1 MARLTDTDLL
11 DRYAEDGSED
21 AFGELVSRHVN
32 LVYSTALRLVRGDD
46 PLAYDVAQS
55 VFTDLARKAAQ
66 LSSRRRQEGERQ
78 TSANLCLTGWLYN
91 STRFAASKSV
101 RAEQTRRKHEQE
113 AAAMNELI
121 NHSAPEPDWS
131 QIRLLLDDAMGQL
144 TDADR
149 DAVLLRFFEGKNLC
163 AIGNVMGLSEDA
175 ARKRV
180 ARALEKLR
188 ELLARRGIKTTAE
201 ALSVTLAAHAVQ
213 AAPIGFAAALA
224 SASLASAGAVATST
238 LTLEIFKLMASM
250 KVKLG
255 IAALVGAAVI
265 TPVVLKH
272 QHRPPPG
279 EEFRDQE
286 RQHMQAAQQVLT
298 GLINFAANNGDKL
311 PNTFQEI
318 GLYTD
323 QFELVF
329 KGSLKDPATPESTI
343 VMREKKA
350 WRTANGTWARAY
362 GFADAHSELGITA
375 NGNFEKWERERAQRD
390 TPLPT
395 VVE

>member
-1 MARLTDTDLL
+1 
-11 DRYAEDGSED
+11 
-21 AFGELVSRHVN
+21 
-32 LVYSTALRLVRGDD
+32 
-46 PLAYDVAQS
+46 
-55 VFTDLARKAAQ
+55 
-66 LSSRRRQEGERQ
+66 
-78 TSANLCLTGWLYN
+78 
-91 STRFAASKSV
+91 
-101 RAEQTRRKHEQE
+101 
-113 AAAMNELI
+113 MNELI
-121 NHSAPEPDWS
+121 NHSSPEPDWP

-144 TDADR
+144 TDPDR

-163 AIGNVMGLSEDA
+163 AVGNAMGLSEDA
-175 ARKRV
+175 ARKRLS
-180 ARALEKLR
+180 RALEKLR
-188 ELLARRGIKTTAE
+188 ELLARRGIKTTAA

-224 SASLASAGAVATST
+224 SASLTTAGAVATST
-238 LTLEIFKLMASM
+238 LTLEILKLMASM

-255 IAALVGAAVI
+255 IAALVGAITGAAVI

-286 RQHMQAAQQVLT
+286 RQHVQAAQQVMA
-298 GLINFAANNGDKL
+298 GLIGFTSNNGDKL

-323 QFELVF
+323 QFELVL
-329 KGSLKDPATPESTI
+329 KGSLKDLATPGSTI

-362 GFADAHSELGITA
+362 GFADAHSELGVTA
-375 NGNFEKWERERAQRD
+375 NGKFENWERERAQRD
-390 TPLPT
+390 TRLPA
-395 VVE
+395 VAE